1 MIKNYYN
8 ILEINKNANK
18 DDIKTSFKK
27 LALKYHPDKNI
38 NNNDYNSEKFKDIS
52 EAFQILSDNE
62 KKKKYDSILDMNG
75 LNILSESDFNQIFG
89 NFKAPS
95 ELFSEVFDIIPEEF
109 KTLSNNI
116 FNYIFEDK
124 KKFDSQLNQ
133 FEFDKIFYQVKR
145 KLFTEPIRKL
155 YGIKYDIN
163 IFYKLLNIIYMI
175 FHYCSFY
182 FYNKLTNCFD
192 T

>member
-8 ILEINKNANK
+8 ILEVDKNATS
-18 DDIKTSFKK
+18 DEIKGAFKK

-38 NNNDYNSEKFKDIS
+38 NNKDYNPEKFNDIS

-62 KKKKYDSILDMNG
+62 KKKKYNSILEMYG

-89 NFKAPS
+89 KFKSPA

-109 KTLSNNI
+109 KNFSNSI

-124 KKFDSQLNQ
+124 KKFEKQLNQ

-145 KLFTEPIRKL
+145 RLYIEPIRKI

-175 FHYCSFY
+175 FYYCSFY
-182 FYNKLTNCFD
+182 FYNKLTNYCD